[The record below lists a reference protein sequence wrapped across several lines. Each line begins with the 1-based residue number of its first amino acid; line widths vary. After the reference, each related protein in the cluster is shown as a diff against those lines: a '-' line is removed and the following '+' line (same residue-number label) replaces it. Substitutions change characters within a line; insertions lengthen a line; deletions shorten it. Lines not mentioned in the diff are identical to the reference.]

1 MQIFP
6 TFDPMGLI
14 YYFSKDED
22 KRAQF
27 IFNLIAPVYG
37 LIDKASA
44 DDFKTMAA
52 LLNSNFPL
60 KGKSVL
66 DLGTGTG
73 SWIAA
78 LSEYGLSKAVGAD
91 FSLKMIEQARKKHP
105 DIEFIHQHGA
115 DLNAFKD
122 NSFDI
127 VTATFVMHGMKKE
140 KRAGVL
146 NEMKRV
152 AREKVII
159 HDFYDN
165 RSVAVQILE
174 FLERSDYKYFQKN
187 FREEIK
193 GFFSK
198 TEIIKGENGNAFYV
212 GFVS

>member
-1 MQIFP
+1 
-6 TFDPMGLI
+6 MGLVH
-14 YYFSKDED
+14 YFSNDED
-22 KRAQF
+22 KRARF

-44 DDFKTMAA
+44 GDFKAMAD

-66 DLGTGTG
+66 DVGSGTG

-91 FSLKMIEQARKKHP
+91 FSQKMIKQARKKHP
-105 DIEFIHQHGA
+105 DIEFFHQHGA
-115 DLNAFKD
+115 DLNAFDD

-127 VTATFVMHGMKKE
+127 VTATFVMHGMKKD
-140 KRAGVL
+140 KRATVL

-152 AREKVII
+152 ARQKVII

-165 RSVAVQILE
+165 KDIAVQILE
-174 FLERSDYKYFQKN
+174 FLERSDYKYFQKH
-187 FREEIK
+187 FRDEIK
-193 GFFSK
+193 GFFPK
-198 TEIIKGENGNAFYV
+198 TVIIKGENGNALYT